1 MKKTLRTFVAV
12 EISEA
17 ICARATELIAAL
29 SEKGVR
35 NRLCEASE
43 GPFRKT
49 VPDTFFVKWV
59 EPCNLHLTLKF
70 LGEVHQREIP
80 RVCRAVELGAAEVA
94 PFPLDVRGAGAF
106 PNAARPRTVWLGAGE
121 GAEQMV
127 RLHDRVEAALAEL
140 GYREEHRRFQVHLTI
155 GRVRGGGPGIVELGS
170 LLEKH
175 ADFSAG
181 KMTVERVTVFASQLT
196 PAGPIYEVL
205 GSARL
210 GRS

>member
-12 EISEA
+12 EISEP
-17 ICARATELIAAL
+17 IRARATELIAAL
-29 SEKGVR
+29 DGTATE
-35 NRLCEASE
+35 
-43 GPFRKT
+43 
-49 VPDTFFVKWV
+49 VKWV
-59 EPCNLHLTLKF
+59 EPHNLHLTLKF

-80 RVCRAVELGAAEVA
+80 RVCQAVELGAAQLA

-155 GRVRGGGPGIVELGS
+155 GRVRGGGMGIVELGS
-170 LLEKH
+170 LLQKQ

-181 KMTVERVTVFASQLT
+181 KMTVERVTVFASRLT
-196 PAGPIYEVL
+196 PSGPIHEVL

-210 GRS
+210 GG